1 VVYVIS
7 IVYGLL
13 DVNDYEILEQGGS
26 MKEPFGVLQPLWDA
40 WNEASFDETMD
51 GEYFKKVLK
60 HQIEEIELE
69 TEQGRLWD
77 EWIDVV
83 CVALN
88 YLRTTSIT
96 PENIGKAAV
105 KRANRYNGK
114 TKEIQRKYKEM
125 EGKE

>member
-1 VVYVIS
+1 MVYVIS
-7 IVYGLL
+7 NIYGLL
-13 DVNDYEILEQGGS
+13 DVNVYEILEQGRS
-26 MKEPFGVLQPLWDA
+26 MKAPFGVLQPLWDA

-51 GEYFKKVLK
+51 GEYFKRVLK

-96 PENIGKAAV
+96 PENIGKAAI

>member
-1 VVYVIS
+1 MVYVIS
-7 IVYGLL
+7 NIYGLL
-13 DVNDYEILEQGGS
+13 DDNVCEILEQGGS
-26 MKEPFGVLQPLWDA
+26 MKAPFGVLQPLWDA

-51 GEYFKKVLK
+51 GEYFKRVLK